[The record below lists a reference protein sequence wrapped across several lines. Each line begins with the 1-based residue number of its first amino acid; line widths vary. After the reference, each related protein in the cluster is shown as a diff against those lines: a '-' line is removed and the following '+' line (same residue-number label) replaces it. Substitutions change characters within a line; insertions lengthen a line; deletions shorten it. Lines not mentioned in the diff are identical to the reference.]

1 LILDVGSNKME
12 KAMLARMKK
21 GKPSFRWKDVWL
33 SLLDSGPAYTSK
45 LEKMLRDMKYS
56 SDLMTEF
63 KVNCYLDVSRFNLFL
78 VASGTTWRQY
88 QQHSST
94 FGSECAYLWILALL
108 YTYQCDTAA
117 TCKQHLFI
125 VSIWS
130 HLYPLFLKWSSFNW
144 HKMNTTPFT
153 QTSIQSDG

>member
-1 LILDVGSNKME
+1 MTFFRILQSKDAFEMFYKQDLAKRLMLDVGSNKME

-21 GKPSFRWKDVWL
+21 GKPSFRFMGSDF

-63 KVNCYLDVSRFNLFL
+63 KVKCYLMCPDLTFFLF
-78 VASGTTWRQY
+78 ASGTTWRQY
-88 QQHSST
+88 QQHSSP

-108 YTYQCDTAA
+108 YTYQCDTAP
-117 TCKQHLFI
+117 TCKQHL
-125 VSIWS
+125 SI
-130 HLYPLFLKWSSFNW
+130 
-144 HKMNTTPFT
+144 
-153 QTSIQSDG
+153 TS